1 MINTVP
7 IAGHKI
13 PENIVIINGTSHQLL
28 LIKDI
33 IRMIRYDQ
41 KYGTKKISKTMVT
54 KSDIT
59 KKQEQLLDELN
70 NCDDELSGQELH
82 RQLMDKGKSMG
93 LTTVYRNLQIL
104 IKHGL
109 IRSRH
114 LPNGEV
120 LYTPV
125 DRDMHHL
132 TSVQCGETSK
142 MEGCPVKD
150 IHTPKKNPKKFQ
162 LLFHTLEYFG
172 LCQNCYQAQN

>member
-1 MINTVP
+1 MIENTR
-7 IAGHKI
+7 H
-13 PENIVIINGTSHQLL
+13 
-28 LIKDI
+28 
-33 IRMIRYDQ
+33 
-41 KYGTKKISKTMVT
+41 KKIVKTMISNT
-54 KSDIT
+54 EIT
-59 KKQEQLLDELN
+59 KRQEQLLEELDR
-70 NCDDELSGQELH
+70 CDDELSGQELH
-82 RQLMDKGKSMG
+82 RQLINKGKSMG

-114 LPNGEV
+114 LPTGEV

-125 DRDMHHL
+125 DRDIHHL
-132 TSVQCGETSK
+132 TCVQCGETSK

-150 IHTPKKNPKKFQ
+150 IQTPKKNPEKFQ

>member
-1 MINTVP
+1 MIENTR
-7 IAGHKI
+7 H
-13 PENIVIINGTSHQLL
+13 
-28 LIKDI
+28 
-33 IRMIRYDQ
+33 
-41 KYGTKKISKTMVT
+41 KKIVKTKMSNT
-54 KSDIT
+54 DIT
-59 KKQEQLLDELN
+59 KRQEQLLEELN
-70 NCDDELSGQELH
+70 KCDDELSGQELH
-82 RQLMDKGKSMG
+82 RQLINKGKSMG

-114 LPNGEV
+114 LPTGEV

-125 DRDMHHL
+125 DRDIHHL
-132 TSVQCGETSK
+132 TCVQCGETSR

-150 IHTPKKNPKKFQ
+150 IQTPTKNPEKFQ